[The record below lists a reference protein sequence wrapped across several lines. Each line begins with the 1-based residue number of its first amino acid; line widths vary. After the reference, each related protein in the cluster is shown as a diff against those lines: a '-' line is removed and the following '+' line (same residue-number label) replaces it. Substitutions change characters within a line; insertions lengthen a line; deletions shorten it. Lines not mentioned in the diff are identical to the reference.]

1 MEAWSTMKR
10 KLEVLAI
17 ARYPKSFI
25 HTSRMRGVK
34 SGFEGSCQVS
44 KKINACIGICDNVL
58 GGICPQVALTNACM
72 TMCVMFCM
80 TLYDSVGVMFV
91 SLCL

>member
-44 KKINACIGICDNVL
+44 KKVKACIVICENVL
-58 GGICPQVALTNACM
+58 GGIWLQVALTNACM
-72 TMCVMFCM
+72 TLCVMFCM
-80 TLYDSVGVMFV
+80 TLYDSVCVMFV
-91 SLCL
+91 SLCV

>member
-10 KLEVLAI
+10 KLEVLVI
-17 ARYPKSFI
+17 ARYLKSFI

-44 KKINACIGICDNVL
+44 KKINACVMICENVL
-58 GGICPQVALTNACM
+58 GYIWLQVT
-72 TMCVMFCM
+72 CVMSGFN
-80 TLYDSVGVMFV
+80 LP
-91 SLCL
+91 